1 MRYLF
6 KIVITSLKEKQ
17 ENHENQFK
25 INQLLKNKKSNKK
38 NQIFKDKIER
48 KKYQMTKNN

>member
-25 INQLLKNKKSNKK
+25 INQVLKNKIKNK
-38 NQIFKDKIER
+38 IFKDKIER